1 MGLRTW
7 VKQQLG
13 MAPIPDAVDLLGAPP
28 ISIPAP
34 KRVGLELS
42 LPDRSWSVA
51 RLEALF
57 WDAAQLP
64 SPSSLQ
70 AARVARHRLSQFW
83 LTAPVDQ
90 LELLYASPLGDLQRM
105 LLEGPLPRQP
115 LAEDER
121 QWRELLAERMVQPA
135 QHSRLLNLLLALMPY
150 TSPDKFKLSQAET
163 LLPEWLLLDYAI
175 HCDPALKLRLE
186 GPAGYLNP
194 ALESEADTE
203 GSVDPVLEDLELP
216 VLSEQRGEEAL
227 AVLGDA
233 EMLRKI
239 KALITLYGLAP
250 DDQETLEELSGW
262 RQLLTQLWL
271 DVDASDLEAL
281 FNSAVGEITSQ
292 MIRSGFGAVLVNA
305 DDERARP
312 QLKRCAEQ
320 LNVAEPDLQ
329 GLIFATLLYF
339 PANKIEFDQV
349 AGLPDWLVEVLESL

>member
-13 MAPIPDAVDLLGAPP
+13 IVPASEPIDLLGAPP

-34 KRVGLELS
+34 KRVGLDLS
-42 LPDRSWSVA
+42 IPERSWSVA

-105 LLEGPLPRQP
+105 LLEGQLPRQP

-121 QWRELLAERMVQPA
+121 QWRELLAERMVQPE

-163 LLPEWLLLDYAI
+163 LLPDWLLLDYAA

-194 ALESEADTE
+194 AVELGARTE
-203 GSVDPVLEDLELP
+203 GSVDSVAEDIEFP
-216 VLSEQRGEEAL
+216 VLSEQQGEEAL

-233 EMLRKI
+233 EVVRKI

-250 DDQETLEELSGW
+250 DDQETLEELSNW
-262 RQLLTQLWL
+262 RKLLAQLWL
-271 DVDASDLEAL
+271 DVDAPDLEDL
-281 FNSAVGEITSQ
+281 FNTAVGEITSQ
-292 MIRSGFGAVLVNA
+292 LIRSGFGAVLVNA
-305 DDERARP
+305 DDERVRP

-320 LNVAEPDLQ
+320 LNVAEPDNR
-329 GLIFATLLYF
+329 GLILQPCSISRPTRSNSIKWKVCQIGWWRL
-339 PANKIEFDQV
+339 
-349 AGLPDWLVEVLESL
+349 

>member
-13 MAPIPDAVDLLGAPP
+13 MAPLPDAVDLLGAPS
-28 ISIPAP
+28 ISMPAP
-34 KRVGLELS
+34 KWMGLDLS
-42 LPDRSWSVA
+42 IPDRSWSVA

-64 SPSSLQ
+64 TPSSLQ

-90 LELLYASPLGDLQRM
+90 LEFLYVSPLGDLQRM

-115 LAEDER
+115 LADDER
-121 QWRELLAERMVQPA
+121 QWRELLAERMVQPE

-150 TSPDKFKLSQAET
+150 TGPDKFKLSQAET
-163 LLPEWLLLDYAI
+163 LLPEWLVLDYAT

-194 ALESEADTE
+194 AAESVGEAN
-203 GSVDPVLEDLELP
+203 GSGDPALQDFELP
-216 VLSEQRGEEAL
+216 VLCQQRGEEAL
-227 AVLGDA
+227 AVLSDA
-233 EMLRKI
+233 EVVRKI

-250 DDQETLEELSGW
+250 DDQETLDELSGL
-262 RQLLTQLWL
+262 RRVLAQLWL
-271 DVDASDLEAL
+271 DVDASDLEDL
-281 FNSAVGEITSQ
+281 FNTDVGEITSQ
-292 MIRSGFGAVLVNA
+292 LISSGFGAVLVNA
-305 DDERARP
+305 DDEMTRP

-320 LNVAEPDLQ
+320 LDVAEPDYQ

-349 AGLPDWLVEVLESL
+349 EGLPNWLVEALGHL

>member
-13 MAPIPDAVDLLGAPP
+13 MAPVPDAIDLLGPPP
-28 ISIPAP
+28 ISIPVP

-51 RLEALF
+51 RLHALF
-57 WDAAQLP
+57 RDAAQLP

-105 LLEGPLPRQP
+105 LLEGQLPRQP

-121 QWRELLAERMVQPA
+121 QWRELLAERMVQPE

-163 LLPEWLLLDYAI
+163 LLPDWLLLDYAV
-175 HCDPALKLRLE
+175 HCDPALRLRLE

-194 ALESEADTE
+194 AVESGAATE
-203 GSVDPVLEDLELP
+203 GSDDSVLEGLELP
-216 VLSEQRGEEAL
+216 VISEQRGEEAL
-227 AVLGDA
+227 AMFGDA
-233 EMLRKI
+233 EVVRKI

-262 RQLLTQLWL
+262 RQLLAQLWL
-271 DVDASDLEAL
+271 DVDAQDLEAL
-281 FNSAVGEITSQ
+281 FNSAVGETTNQ
-292 MIRSGFGAVLVNA
+292 MIRSGFGSLLMN
-305 DDERARP
+305 DKDEAIRP

-320 LNVAEPDLQ
+320 LDVAEPDHQ

-349 AGLPDWLVEVLESL
+349 AGLPDWLVEALESL